1 MNLCQTI
8 INDLD
13 RSTGLYRTDI
23 SVKTAIMSFFN
34 AILSYGPG
42 QSSLE
47 FRLHLR
53 YELLML
59 GLQPIIDK
67 LRKFDNETLDKH
79 LDFFEMMR
87 IEDEKEFAKR
97 FDHVI
102 YLYTCITHKYFY
114 ILLMIA
120 VSNEENLCL
129 VFLCHCRLT

>member
-1 MNLCQTI
+1 
-8 INDLD
+8 
-13 RSTGLYRTDI
+13 
-23 SVKTAIMSFFN
+23 MSFLN

-97 FDHVI
+97 FDHVN
-102 YLYTCITHKYFY
+102 YTRITHKKFY
-114 ILLMIA
+114 IADCSI
-120 VSNEENLCL
+120 
-129 VFLCHCRLT
+129 